1 MTLQNNEDS
10 LLSINDILSLINN
23 NNKLDLITEIIVI
36 LIFCIVIVCGFF
48 GNILVI
54 FTVLTNKHMKT
65 SGNLYTINLAISDLT
80 LCVFSIPFMTFKALR
95 HTWLFGMCFRK

>member
-10 LLSINDILSLINN
+10 LLTINDILSLIIN
-23 NNKLDLITEIIVI
+23 NNKLDLITETIVI
-36 LIFCIVIVCGFF
+36 ILFCIVIVCGFF

-65 SGNLYTINLAISDLT
+65 SGNIYTLNS
-80 LCVFSIPFMTFKALR
+80 VF
-95 HTWLFGMCFRK
+95 